1 MVGIAIGVFTLLF
14 KALPHPA
21 VYLFDFIFGERGHA
35 EFYPQGGKITMMKV
49 LEGKQALV
57 TLTRGVTEL
66 SRLVATTYGPNGSKV
81 AVSKNGRVLV
91 TTDGSALAHEV
102 RFRDLHRLG
111 ASLVRGASSKV
122 DRSSGDGTSTTILL
136 TGALLEAALDHYSP
150 RTWNPVAIARDIQGF
165 LPAVE
170 GLLTAMSRA
179 PDEGVIN
186 RVAEMA
192 SHGDKMVSGHVVNAV
207 LRVGENGTVLVRAGD
222 GVGIEMDHREGLVLD
237 VGWASH
243 AMGKGDGTPREMEGP
258 MVAVVNHPLSSFEDV
273 RTIMEEA
280 SQWPGRGLVLFCP
293 KLTGDALTT
302 LILNDAKGV
311 LPCIAVT
318 YFSPSL
324 YDTHEWLEDVATV
337 TNAVTVGTERGDNHR
352 EFKAEWLGSA
362 RRITVEKDKTEI
374 HAYPDAGDR
383 VAARVAEL
391 HRRAVVSTSDYDHD
405 RYQERGAAMAGG
417 LCTLKVGGYTTP
429 EAQDRRSRVEDSLH
443 AVQET
448 LRTGVVPGA
457 GRALHFVSTMPE
469 LQETLGGQVLARAL
483 EEPLRVLCAR
493 SETAFSTLSLP
504 SDDPW
509 VGWCPVRRD
518 VADFWK
524 IPSVVDPL
532 GVVLA
537 SLRAAVSVAC
547 TAMTTSVVIVKSQT

>member
-1 MVGIAIGVFTLLF
+1 
-14 KALPHPA
+14 
-21 VYLFDFIFGERGHA
+21 
-35 EFYPQGGKITMMKV
+35 MKV
-49 LEGKQALV
+49 LEGKRALEA
-57 TLTRGVTEL
+57 LSLGVTEL

-81 AVSKNGRVLV
+81 AVSKMGRVLV

-102 RFRDLHRLG
+102 RFRGIRRLG

-122 DRSSGDGTSTTILL
+122 DRGSGDGTSTTILL

-150 RTWNPVAIARDIQGF
+150 RTWDPVGITRDIQGF

-170 GLLTAMSRA
+170 GLLTDMSRA
-179 PDEGVIN
+179 PDEALLE

-192 SHGDKMVSGHVVNAV
+192 SHGDRVVSEHVVNAV
-207 LRVGENGTVLVRAGD
+207 LRVGENGTVLIRAGD

-237 VGWASH
+237 EGWAAH

-258 MVAVVNHPLSSFEDV
+258 LVAVVNHSLSTFEDV
-273 RTIMEEA
+273 RSIMEEA

-293 KLTGDALTT
+293 KLMGDALTT

-318 YFSPSL
+318 YFSPSPH
-324 YDTHEWLEDVATV
+324 DTQDWLDNVAAV
-337 TNAVTVGTERGDNHR
+337 TNAHTVGTDRGDNHQ
-352 EFKAEWLGSA
+352 EFKADWLGSA
-362 RRITVEKDKTEI
+362 RRITISRDKTEI
-374 HAYPDAGDR
+374 LSYPDAGER
-383 VAARVAEL
+383 VSLRVAEL
-391 HRRAVVSTSDYDHD
+391 HRRAVESTSDYDHD
-405 RYQERGAAMAGG
+405 RYREQGAAMAGG
-417 LCTLKVGGYTTP
+417 LCTLKVGGYTSS

-448 LRTGVVPGA
+448 LRTGLVPGA

-469 LQETLGGQVLARAL
+469 LQETIGGQVLARAL
-483 EEPLRVLCAR
+483 EEPLRVLSAR
-493 SETAFSTLSLP
+493 SDTAFSTLDVP
-504 SDDPW
+504 PDDPW
-509 VGWCPVRRD
+509 VGWCPVRRET
-518 VADFWK
+518 ADFWTA
-524 IPSVVDPL
+524 PAVVDPL

-547 TAMTTSVVIVKSQT
+547 TTITTEVVLAKSRT

>member
-1 MVGIAIGVFTLLF
+1 
-14 KALPHPA
+14 
-21 VYLFDFIFGERGHA
+21 
-35 EFYPQGGKITMMKV
+35 MKV

-57 TLTRGVTEL
+57 TLARGMTEL

-81 AVSKNGRVLV
+81 AVNKNGRVLV

-111 ASLVRGASSKV
+111 ASLVRGASTKV
-122 DRSSGDGTSTTILL
+122 DRASGDGTSTTILL

-170 GLLTAMSRA
+170 ELLQHMCIA
-179 PDEGVIN
+179 PNEALLG

-192 SHGDKMVSGHVVNAV
+192 SHGDRMVSEHVVNAV
-207 LRVGENGTVLVRAGD
+207 LRVGEDGTVLIRAGD

-237 VGWASH
+237 VGWAAH

-258 MVAVVNHPLSSFEDV
+258 MVAVVDYPLSSFDDV

-311 LPCIAVT
+311 LPCTAVT

-324 YDTHEWLEDVATV
+324 YDTREWLEDVATV
-337 TNAVTVGTERGDNHR
+337 TNAYTVGSDRGDNHH

-362 RRITVEKDKTEI
+362 RRITVGRDKTEI

-383 VAARVAEL
+383 VSARVAEL
-391 HRRAVVSTSDYDHD
+391 HRRAVESTSDYDHD
-405 RYQERGAAMAGG
+405 RYRERGAAMAGG
-417 LCTLKVGGYTTP
+417 LCTLKVGGYTNS

-493 SETAFSTLSLP
+493 SETSFPTLNLP

-509 VGWCPVRRD
+509 VGWCPVRRK
-518 VADFWK
+518 VTDFRES
-524 IPSVVDPL
+524 PAVVDPL

-547 TAMTTSVVIVKSQT
+547 TTITTEVVLAKSRT

>member
-1 MVGIAIGVFTLLF
+1 
-14 KALPHPA
+14 
-21 VYLFDFIFGERGHA
+21 
-35 EFYPQGGKITMMKV
+35 MKV
-49 LEGKQALV
+49 LEGRRALV
-57 TLTRGVTEL
+57 VLTRGMTEL

-81 AVSKNGRVLV
+81 AVNKNGRVLV

-102 RFRDLHRLG
+102 RFRGLHRLG
-111 ASLVRGASSKV
+111 ASLVRGASTKV
-122 DRSSGDGTSTTILL
+122 DRGSGDGTSTTILL

-150 RTWNPVAIARDIQGF
+150 RTWNPVGIAQDIQGF

-170 GLLTAMSRA
+170 SLLTDMSRS
-179 PDEGVIN
+179 PDETLLG

-192 SHGDKMVSGHVVNAV
+192 SHGDRVVSEHVVNAV
-207 LRVGENGTVLVRAGD
+207 IRVGENGTVLIRAGD
-222 GVGIEMDHREGLVLD
+222 GVGIEMDHREGLVLEE
-237 VGWASH
+237 GWAAH

-258 MVAVVNHPLSSFEDV
+258 MVAVVNHPLSTFDDV
-273 RTIMEEA
+273 RSIMEEA

-318 YFSPSL
+318 YFSPSRN
-324 YDTHEWLEDVATV
+324 DTQEWLDDVATV
-337 TNAVTVGTERGDNHR
+337 TNAHTVETDRGDNHQ

-362 RRITVEKDKTEI
+362 RRITVGRDRTEI

-391 HRRAVVSTSDYDHD
+391 HRRAEVTTSDYDQD
-405 RYQERGAAMAGG
+405 RYKERGAAMAGG
-417 LCTLKVGGYTTP
+417 LCTLKVGGYTVS

-469 LQETLGGQVLARAL
+469 LQETIGGRVLARAL
-483 EEPLRVLCAR
+483 EEPLRVLSAR
-493 SETAFSTLSLP
+493 SDTSFSILDLP
-504 SDDPW
+504 ADNPW
-509 VGWCPVRRD
+509 VGWCPVRRET
-518 VADFWK
+518 VDFWTN
-524 IPSVVDPL
+524 PAVVDPL

-547 TAMTTSVVIVKSQT
+547 TTITTEVVLAKSRT